1 MRNQLTCSK
10 LWKLC
15 EENSSKSQLKE
26 ARHPSTDRH
35 DHVAASLCFLLGYL
49 HVPQVRRSAT
59 AATATATIAA
69 GRQIVPGKGE
79 WGNGERGTV
88 VDPQV
93 LTLAPKCF

>member
-35 DHVAASLCFLLGYL
+35 DHVAASLCVCVFVSLVGLSARASSQALSYSSDSDSYNCSWATDRARE
-49 HVPQVRRSAT
+49 RRM
-59 AATATATIAA
+59 
-69 GRQIVPGKGE
+69 
-79 WGNGERGTV
+79 GERGTGNR
-88 VDPQV
+88 
-93 LTLAPKCF
+93 C